1 MEKLLE
7 SAFSFVPR
15 MTNVK
20 GLRAI
25 LHRWCKEV
33 RNLQGLVYIFLFYT
47 VWGFIF
53 LTIFQYLQFYLL
65 KCLHSQKCKKKKSFW
80 EMKLIKKTYVAVNI
94 YIKIQFKMLNFVW
107 YRSNWKYNYEIL
119 GKKKR

>member
-33 RNLQGLVYIFLFYT
+33 RNLQGLVYFFLSYT

-53 LTIFQYLQFYLL
+53 LAIFQLLQLYLL
-65 KCLHSQKCKKKKSFW
+65 KCLYSQKNVKKKM
-80 EMKLIKKTYVAVNI
+80 EKLSGNEIK
-94 YIKIQFKMLNFVW
+94 
-107 YRSNWKYNYEIL
+107 
-119 GKKKR
+119 

>member
-25 LHRWCKEV
+25 LHRWRKEV
-33 RNLQGLVYIFLFYT
+33 RNLQGLVYFFLSYII
-47 VWGFIF
+47 WGFILF
-53 LTIFQYLQFYLL
+53 FSLISVSPALFVKMSLLTKNEKKNKTEQLL
-65 KCLHSQKCKKKKSFW
+65 GNEICKY
-80 EMKLIKKTYVAVNI
+80 M
-94 YIKIQFKMLNFVW
+94 
-107 YRSNWKYNYEIL
+107 
-119 GKKKR
+119 

>member
-33 RNLQGLVYIFLFYT
+33 RNLQGLVYFFLSYII
-47 VWGFIF
+47 WGFILF
-53 LTIFQYLQFYLL
+53 LDVFQFLLLYLFKCLYLQ
-65 KCLHSQKCKKKKSFW
+65 
-80 EMKLIKKTYVAVNI
+80 
-94 YIKIQFKMLNFVW
+94 KM
-107 YRSNWKYNYEIL
+107 
-119 GKKKR
+119 